1 MLHGYFD
8 TPTFTFFDE
17 KNIWT
22 GSLYTKFN
30 YRITPVKGD
39 ESELLIQVWYGTDCY
54 TKVTEFKAEYHEEF
68 SAQGLEKAI
77 EDLTTE
83 FEKYKDIRKTL

>member
-8 TPTFTFFDE
+8 LPTFTFFNE

-22 GSLYTKFN
+22 GSLYSKFN

-39 ESELLIQVWYGTDCY
+39 ESELLVQVWYGTDCY
-54 TKVTEFKAEYHEEF
+54 TLVKDFSAEYHEEF
-68 SAQGLEKAI
+68 SPAGLEKAI
-77 EDLTTE
+77 EDLTYE
-83 FEKYKDIRKTL
+83 FDKYKEIRKTM